1 MKVLAVASGGGHWIE
16 LLRLL
21 PAFEQEEVIFAS
33 TKKCYEETVEGFQFY
48 TIPDT
53 NRNKKF
59 FTVYAFFKILNVVKT
74 VKPNVII
81 STGALPGLIT
91 LFIGKI
97 YGMKTIWIDSIA
109 NVDELS
115 FSGKIASKFAD
126 RTYTQW
132 PDLASKKCLFHG
144 NILS

>member
-1 MKVLAVASGGGHWIE
+1 MKILAVASGGGHWIE

-21 PAFEQEEVIFAS
+21 PAFQHEEVIFAS
-33 TKKCYEETVEGFQFY
+33 TKKCYEETVVGFQFHA
-48 TIPDT
+48 IPDT
-53 NRNKKF
+53 NRDKKLF
-59 FTVYAFFKILNVVKT
+59 SLYAFLKIFSVIKT

-81 STGALPGLIT
+81 STGALPGLIS

-97 YGMKTIWIDSIA
+97 FGMKTIWIDSIA
-109 NVDELS
+109 NVEELS
-115 FSGKIASKFAD
+115 FSGKVASKFAD

-132 PDLASKKCLFHG
+132 PDLASKNCLFHG

>member
-1 MKVLAVASGGGHWIE
+1 MKILAVASGGGHWME

-33 TKKCYEETVEGFQFY
+33 TKKCYEEMVAGSKFY
-48 TIPDT
+48 AVPDT
-53 NRNKKF
+53 NRNKRLYSVYTF
-59 FTVYAFFKILNVVKT
+59 FRILYVVITVW
-74 VKPNVII
+74 PNVII
-81 STGALPGLIT
+81 STGALPGLIAI
-91 LFIGKI
+91 FIGKVF
-97 YGMKTIWIDSIA
+97 GMKTIWVDSIA

-115 FSGKIASKFAD
+115 FSGRIALKIAD

-132 PDLASKKCLFHG
+132 PELASKNCLFHG

>member
-1 MKVLAVASGGGHWIE
+1 MKILAVASGGGHWIE

-21 PAFEQEEVIFAS
+21 PAFKHEEVIFAS
-33 TKKCYEETVEGFQFY
+33 TKKCYDETVVGFPFY

-53 NRNKKF
+53 NRNKKLF
-59 FTVYAFFKILNVVKT
+59 SIYVFMKIFYVIKT

-81 STGALPGLIT
+81 STGALPGLIS
-91 LFIGKI
+91 LIIGKMS
-97 YGMKTIWIDSIA
+97 GMKTIWVDSIA

-115 FSGKIASKFAD
+115 YSGKIASKFAD

-132 PDLASKKCLFHG
+132 PDLASKNCLFHG

>member
-1 MKVLAVASGGGHWIE
+1 MKILAVASGGGHWIE

-21 PAFEQEEVIFAS
+21 PAFQHEEVIFAS
-33 TKKCYEETVEGFQFY
+33 TKKCYEETVVGFQFY
-48 TIPDT
+48 AIPDT
-53 NRNKKF
+53 NRDKKLF
-59 FTVYAFFKILNVVKT
+59 SLYAFLKIFSVIKT

-81 STGALPGLIT
+81 STGALPGLIS

-97 YGMKTIWIDSIA
+97 FGMKTIWIDSIA
-109 NVDELS
+109 NVEELS
-115 FSGKIASKFAD
+115 FSGKVASKFAD

-132 PDLASKKCLFHG
+132 PDLASKNCLFHG

>member
-1 MKVLAVASGGGHWIE
+1 MKILAVASGGGHWIE

-21 PAFEQEEVIFAS
+21 PAFQDGEVIFAS

-48 TIPDT
+48 PIPDT
-53 NRNKKF
+53 NRNKKLF
-59 FTVYAFFKILNVVKT
+59 SMYAFLKIFSVIKT

-81 STGALPGLIT
+81 STGALPGLMS
-91 LFIGKI
+91 LFIGRI

-109 NVDELS
+109 NVEELS
-115 FSGKIASKFAD
+115 FSGKVASKFAD

-132 PDLASKKCLFHG
+132 PDLASKNCLFHG